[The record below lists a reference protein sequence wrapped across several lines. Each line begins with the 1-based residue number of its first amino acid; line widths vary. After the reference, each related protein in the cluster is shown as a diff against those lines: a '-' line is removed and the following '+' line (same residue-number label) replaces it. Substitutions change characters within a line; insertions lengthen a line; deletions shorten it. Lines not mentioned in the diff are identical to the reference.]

1 MHSPMARRSTDTI
14 HGDVAIAAAAAATAA
29 AAAAETARDVRVVK
43 LA

>member
-14 HGDVAIAAAAAATAA
+14 HGDVAIAAAATAA